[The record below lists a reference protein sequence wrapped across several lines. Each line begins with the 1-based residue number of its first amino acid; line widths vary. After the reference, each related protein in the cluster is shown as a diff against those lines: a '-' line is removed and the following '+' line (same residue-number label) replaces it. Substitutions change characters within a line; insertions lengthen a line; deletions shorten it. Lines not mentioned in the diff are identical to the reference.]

1 MSFVC
6 SLPTPTIPIAIAQ
19 RDELPLATIQVL
31 EQYGATKSKKA
42 EEEMRGELFGK
53 VADTEKARDIKR
65 EEKEKEAAK
74 VAEEK
79 AQAAQAQMSKNLAA
93 MQNRGERIEELGD
106 KATEMNDGAREYGD
120 MAAQLKE
127 KMKKKSKWGF

>member
-1 MSFVC
+1 M
-6 SLPTPTIPIAIAQ
+6 
-19 RDELPLATIQVL
+19 L

-65 EEKEKEAAK
+65 EEKEQEAAK
-74 VAEEK
+74 LAEEK

-93 MQNRGERIEELGD
+93 MKNRGERIEELGE
-106 KATEMNDGAREYGD
+106 KANELSEGAKDYGD

-127 KMKKKSKWGF
+127 KMKKKSRWGF